1 MSFNPDPYRE
11 NRIQWGKDA
20 VNSGSLLRVI
30 LVAIG
35 VALTIVLPV
44 LGIWLGYYLA
54 SLQNK

>member
-1 MSFNPDPYRE
+1 MSFIPDPYRE

-20 VNSGSLLRVI
+20 VNSGSALRVI

-35 VALTIVLPV
+35 VVLAAIIPI

-54 SLQNK
+54 SLQK